1 MLWTSSQ
8 QTVIDQFIQEIK
20 TIGWFKQAGEPSEK
34 YWVIDT
40 IWEACDTYGH
50 QMLEVWGQNSELIE
64 QKALRQLK
72 DEQIDAIFEAV
83 SLAIGNEV
91 YEALCDLEDK
101 IGQETGEDQS
111 GIEEEIL
118 DFIKR
123 DTAWACIERLLG
135 EKGFFSRIL
144 EINQTGHWAC
154 SCSENSRREISLFY
168 NFQEVPADGVIV
180 TVTCYPEKFHI
191 FIIYLLRK
199 RLRWNFQ
206 KQK

>member
-20 TIGWFKQAGEPSEK
+20 TIGWFKQVGEPSEK

-91 YEALCDLEDK
+91 YEALCDLCLLY
-101 IGQETGEDQS
+101 TS
-111 GIEEEIL
+111 PSP
-118 DFIKR
+118 R
-123 DTAWACIERLLG
+123 D
-135 EKGFFSRIL
+135 
-144 EINQTGHWAC
+144 
-154 SCSENSRREISLFY
+154 
-168 NFQEVPADGVIV
+168 
-180 TVTCYPEKFHI
+180 
-191 FIIYLLRK
+191 
-199 RLRWNFQ
+199 
-206 KQK
+206 

>member
-8 QTVIDQFIQEIK
+8 QTIIDQFIQEIK
-20 TIGWFKQAGEPSEK
+20 TIGWLKQVGEPSET
-34 YWVIDT
+34 YWVVDT

-50 QMLEVWGQNSELIE
+50 QMLEVWG
-64 QKALRQLK
+64 
-72 DEQIDAIFEAV
+72 
-83 SLAIGNEV
+83 
-91 YEALCDLEDK
+91 LEDK

-154 SCSENSRREISLFY
+154 SW
-168 NFQEVPADGVIV
+168 VG
-180 TVTCYPEKFHI
+180 KFPKGN
-191 FIIYLLRK
+191 FIIM
-199 RLRWNFQ
+199 
-206 KQK
+206 

>member
-1 MLWTSSQ
+1 
-8 QTVIDQFIQEIK
+8 
-20 TIGWFKQAGEPSEK
+20 
-34 YWVIDT
+34 
-40 IWEACDTYGH
+40 
-50 QMLEVWGQNSELIE
+50 MLEVWGQNSELIE

-123 DTAWACIERLLG
+123 DTAWVVS
-135 EKGFFSRIL
+135 KGFLEKKGFSRVFSKSTKPDIGL
-144 EINQTGHWAC
+144 ARG
-154 SCSENSRREISLFY
+154 SENSRREISLFY